1 MLAGTM
7 AGNRNNAVL
16 YGKSMTEALEFVLR
30 EWTKDLYT
38 AMPGVIVEYDGSKR
52 RALVQ
57 PALDLLPADGE
68 PVMRPLL
75 ADVPVLMPGGG
86 GYTLLLPLR
95 QGDPVMLL
103 FAMRGIAH
111 WKVDHAAGRP
121 VHTSH
126 PSDGDLLDL
135 NDAIAIPAFGP
146 AGDLP
151 GDYPDGV
158 TFANEAGSDSQR
170 RPLYLGRQLADGED
184 ALHLLLDDAT
194 PAVKIRAQEG
204 EVILDA
210 GVMGT
215 PATIALASDG
225 ATITIGEN
233 TAVLNAS
240 GLTVT
245 IGAGSLAVTA
255 GDSTASN
262 GSDSVGLLAFKAL
275 YDAHIIAYNAH
286 TAAYGGHT
294 HSTPAGPS
302 GGPQ

>member
-1 MLAGTM
+1 MLGSAM
-7 AGNRNNAVL
+7 AGNRQTAIP
-16 YGKSMTEALEFVLR
+16 YGVSMTEALRFVLA
-30 EWTKDLYT
+30 EWTRDLYT
-38 AMPGVIVEYDGSKR
+38 AMPGVIVEYDGGKR

-95 QGDPVMLL
+95 QGDPVLLL

-111 WKVDHAAGRP
+111 WKTDHAAGKP
-121 VHTSH
+121 VHSVH
-126 PSDGDLLDL
+126 PSNGDLLDI

-158 TFANEAGSDSQR
+158 TFPNETGPDSPR
-170 RPLYLGRQLADGED
+170 RPFYLGRQLTDGED
-184 ALHLLLDDAT
+184 ALHILLDDAA
-194 PAVKIRAQEG
+194 PAVKLRAQDG

-210 GVMGT
+210 GAAGT
-215 PATIALASDG
+215 PATIALAADS
-225 ATITIGEN
+225 ATVTIGEN

-255 GDSTASN
+255 SDSTASN

-286 TAAYGGHT
+286 VAAYGGHT